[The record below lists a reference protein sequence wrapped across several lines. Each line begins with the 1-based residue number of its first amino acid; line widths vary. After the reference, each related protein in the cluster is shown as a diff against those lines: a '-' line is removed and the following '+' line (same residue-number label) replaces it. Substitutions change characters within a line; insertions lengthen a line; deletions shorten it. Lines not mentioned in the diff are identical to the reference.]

1 MRCWEGTLER
11 LTLRSSD
18 TNHENGVCCTHF
30 HSKEC
35 LEVGGNCA
43 YGCKWEEAAWERLA
57 DYEDSLMPPE
67 RCEDSMRLTGLLRQR
82 GVTVERVVELIEAD
96 KTGRIIAVPCK
107 SGDKLFVLTTD
118 SLGEIEETKC
128 KRIMICR
135 ASDGLYAKVVAPCV
149 YDDWGGAHWEFT
161 EEDFG
166 TKVFLNQEDAEKAR
180 RKNELWSKGMSFY
193 SER

>member
-1 MRCWEGTLER
+1 MER

-57 DYEDSLMPPE
+57 DYED
-67 RCEDSMRLTGLLRQR
+67 
-82 GVTVERVVELIEAD
+82 
-96 KTGRIIAVPCK
+96 
-107 SGDKLFVLTTD
+107 
-118 SLGEIEETKC
+118 
-128 KRIMICR
+128 
-135 ASDGLYAKVVAPCV
+135 
-149 YDDWGGAHWEFT
+149 WGGAHWEFT